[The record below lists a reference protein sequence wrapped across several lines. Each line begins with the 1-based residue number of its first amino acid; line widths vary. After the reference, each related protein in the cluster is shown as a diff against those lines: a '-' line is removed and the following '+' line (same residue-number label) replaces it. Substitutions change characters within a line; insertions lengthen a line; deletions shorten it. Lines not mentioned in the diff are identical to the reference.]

1 MPINS
6 KRLVHLENARLGICN
21 RDSISSDK
29 YTTLPTYYGMTKNEM
44 LSHRLKYAHKSK
56 RYVNI
61 MATNTIVP
69 PRNKFV

>member
-6 KRLVHLENARLGICN
+6 RKLVHLENARLGICN
-21 RDSISSDK
+21 QDSISPEK
-29 YTTLPTYYGMTKNEM
+29 YTTLPTYHGMSKSEY
-44 LSHRLKYAHKSK
+44 LSHRLKYTQKSK

-61 MATNTIVP
+61 MATSIVVP